1 MKAELFIRMYHL
13 QEEKLDVCLEY
24 LERVSKIFVD
34 NIETIPDNIKDEFIN
49 ITQPFIN
56 KYNELL
62 GQEGEYVE
70 EEKEE

>member
-34 NIETIPDNIKDEFIN
+34 NIETIPDSIKDEFIS

-62 GQEGEYVE
+62 GTEGEYVE
-70 EEKEE
+70 EEKE